1 MNRLLNSKGAP
12 CVSIT
17 GAAKLLGIS
26 RQAVSQLVAKGRL
39 PVERYQVS
47 GGYGVA
53 ILPIAAVQA
62 WRRHRARRLTR
73 RKGSA

>member
-53 ILPIAAVQA
+53 IIPITAVQA
-62 WRRHRARRLTR
+62 WRRRRERLTR
-73 RKGSA
+73 RKALG